1 MKPRREDD
9 LGTSPLG
16 AHGFGGFLRSL
27 LAGVPWSER
36 AECTETLHFAS
47 PASGKLRIDN
57 ANGRTRVVGE
67 DRSDIEIHCRKV
79 ARGESDAGA
88 RSLLEK
94 IQLLEAHASDG
105 SLELETEAPRK
116 WNRRGHLDLELHV
129 PRGTALEI
137 MASNGRV
144 AVEGLRSA
152 VTARSSNGSV
162 ELCDIVG
169 DVEVATSNAKVCC
182 CDTHGRL
189 VARSSNGKIELE
201 MHRGSVDA
209 STSNGLIRCSIGELG
224 KDGCQLATSNG
235 RIVLELPEDVD
246 AEVDIR
252 VDNGVI
258 RNDRE
263 LCKAARARSGQ
274 LRGKLGKGGAS
285 IRLRTSN
292 GSVSLR

>member
-1 MKPRREDD
+1 MRPRREDD
-9 LGTSPLG
+9 LGQSPLG

-36 AECTETLHFAS
+36 AERSETLVFER
-47 PASGKLRIDN
+47 PTSGMLRIHN

-67 DRSDIEIHCRKV
+67 ERDNIEILCRKV
-79 ARGESDAGA
+79 ARAESDAGA
-88 RSLLEK
+88 ESHLDKIVLLDNREP
-94 IQLLEAHASDG
+94 DG
-105 SLELETEAPRK
+105 ALELETEAPRK

-137 MASNGRV
+137 IASNGRV
-144 AVEGLRSA
+144 AIEGLRSA

-162 ELCDIVG
+162 ELCDVIG

-182 CDTHGRL
+182 CDTRGKL
-189 VARSSNGKIELE
+189 VARSSNGKIELDE
-201 MHRGSVDA
+201 HRGSVDA
-209 STSNGLIRCSIGELG
+209 STSNGLIRCSIEELG
-224 KDGCQLATSNG
+224 KGGCQLATSNG
-235 RIVLELPEDVD
+235 RIVLELPDEVD

-258 RNDRE
+258 RNDRK
-263 LCKAARARSGQ
+263 LCKAAKERSGQ

-292 GSVSLR
+292 GSISLR

>member
-1 MKPRREDD
+1 MRPRRTGD

-36 AECTETLHFAS
+36 AECTETLRFES
-47 PASGKLRIDN
+47 PSSSMLRIHN

-67 DRSDIEIHCRKV
+67 DRTDIEVRCRKV
-79 ARGESDAGA
+79 ARAESNAGA
-88 RSLLEK
+88 ESLLKK
-94 IQLLEAHASDG
+94 IQLLESRSADG
-105 SLELETEAPRK
+105 ALELETDAERK

-129 PRGTALEI
+129 PRGTALDI
-137 MASNGRV
+137 LASNGRV
-144 AVEGLRSA
+144 AIDGLRSA

-162 ELCDIVG
+162 ELSDVIG
-169 DVEVATSNAKVCC
+169 DVNIATSNAKVCC

-189 VARSSNGKIELE
+189 VARSSNGKIELDE
-201 MHRGSVDA
+201 HRGSVDA

-224 KDGCQLATSNG
+224 KGGCQLSTSNG
-235 RIVLELPEDVD
+235 RIVLELPDDVD

-258 RNDRE
+258 RNE
-263 LCKAARARSGQ
+263 LQLCKASRERSGQ

-292 GSVSLR
+292 GSISLR